1 MKKHI
6 QNPNLHKNVNTDGIG
21 MKVAI
26 YFYIYIYI
34 HISRVFK
41 CFQVHAEN
49 CTKCLQ
55 HLHTL
60 TNLNNTM
67 LVFFTKYQK
76 LYK

>member
-26 YFYIYIYI
+26 YFYIYI

-41 CFQVHAEN
+41 YFQVHAEN
-49 CTKCLQ
+49 YTKCLQ
-55 HLHTL
+55 YLHTL